1 MAEQVQYY
9 HRQVTLLLLSD
20 APPGSEPL
28 RLLLDAEPQ
37 RPGED
42 EMAAAHRL
50 LARVLETYPRAFD
63 VVLADALYATA
74 PFINFL
80 LGHGKDAVIV
90 LKDERR
96 NLYQDVQGLWPT
108 TAPQRGDYQGRDC
121 QWWDHEGLVSWP
133 QVQQPLR
140 VVRSVESWQQY
151 SQLDSQPHPHHSEWV
166 WVTTLSSLQVR
177 TARVVRLGHQRWDIE
192 NQGFNELV
200 NGWHADHVY
209 KHDPAAI
216 ENFLLTVFLAFNLFH
231 VFVARNLKASLRRSK
246 PRVFWARAMA
256 TTLICIRRRL
266 ARTARGPRHS
276 ERVVFFLPAILRCHH
291 AAERQPSVAVSSAA
305 DFGPRRGPRPAAN
318 LLAPLAPHLTRS
330 FPNHFPALARPRCGI
345 AGRRG
350 HLPYK
355 RAPVLLDYPGAD
367 EATGD
372 PATIGRSID

>member
-1 MAEQVQYY
+1 MCRVQ
-9 HRQVTLLLLSD
+9 RERTCCSERSGCILWPCQGQNGN
-20 APPGSEPL
+20 PG
-28 RLLLDAEPQ
+28 
-37 RPGED
+37 
-42 EMAAAHRL
+42 
-50 LARVLETYPRAFD
+50 
-63 VVLADALYATA
+63 
-74 PFINFL
+74 L

-209 KHDPAAI
+209 KHLDDTGLLAILGGRCHSDSAVPHRPLGLHPGYSGHRQSDAIPCPA
-216 ENFLLTVFLAFNLFH
+216 
-231 VFVARNLKASLRRSK
+231 RKSLRDLCN
-246 PRVFWARAMA
+246 P
-256 TTLICIRRRL
+256 
-266 ARTARGPRHS
+266 
-276 ERVVFFLPAILRCHH
+276 FLPGRGFDVQNRSHH
-291 AAERQPSVAVSSAA
+291 E
-305 DFGPRRGPRPAAN
+305 GPNRGRAPTPGRYRPAT
-318 LLAPLAPHLTRS
+318 HQ
-330 FPNHFPALARPRCGI
+330 RCQ
-345 AGRRG
+345 RRKLCDQ
-350 HLPYK
+350 LP
-355 RAPVLLDYPGAD
+355 
-367 EATGD
+367 
-372 PATIGRSID
+372 